1 MSHWFARSVLNT
13 MGWNT
18 DGRVPGGVKK
28 AVIIS
33 APHTSYWDFVIGW
46 MTFHIADVNIR
57 FLIKEE
63 VFKGPLGWLLR
74 KLGGIPVARGKK
86 NNMVDQLKEMFDS
99 ADSFYVVITPE
110 GTRKKVAQWKKGF
123 YMIALEA
130 GVPIACSFIDYSSKT
145 GGIGPIITPSGDYE
159 KDIVT
164 IQDFYRDKKAKHPER
179 FNLSGQYKNP
189 SGIGQDEE

>member
-1 MSHWFARSVLNT
+1 MNHWFARFVLKT

-18 DGRVPGGVKK
+18 DGRVPEGIRK

-46 MTFHIADVNIR
+46 MTFHVADVNIR

-99 ADSFYVVITPE
+99 SESLYIVITPE
-110 GTRKKVAQWKKGF
+110 GTRRKVAHWKKGF

-130 GVPIACSFIDYSSKT
+130 GVPLACSYIDYGKKS
-145 GGIGPIITPSGDYE
+145 GGIGPVITPSGDYD
-159 KDIVT
+159 KDLVI
-164 IQDFYRDKKAKHPER
+164 IQDFYRGMKAKHPER
-179 FNLSGQYKNP
+179 FNLSGSQNNVN
-189 SGIGQDEE
+189 